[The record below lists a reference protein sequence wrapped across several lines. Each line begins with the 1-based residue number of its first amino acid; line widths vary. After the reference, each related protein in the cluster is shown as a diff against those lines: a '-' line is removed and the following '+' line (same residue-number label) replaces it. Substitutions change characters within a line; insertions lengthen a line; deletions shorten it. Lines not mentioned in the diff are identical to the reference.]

1 MSQTI
6 RALKN
11 VLRKEMRKLLNQ
23 IPLEVIE
30 QERKI
35 CYVPRW
41 NNDEM
46 EMVKLHSYKDYLSLP
61 VNRWNIPEPNH
72 DESRDIASELD
83 LIIMPGLAFDLQGNR
98 LGHGKGYYD
107 KYLAKC
113 QRIYNDKN
121 KPIPKTI
128 ALVLESQILKD
139 KLIPTTQYDQKPNLI
154 ISHNNIIS
162 Q

>member
-1 MSQTI
+1 MSQSI

-11 VLRKEMRKLLNQ
+11 VLRKEMRTSLNQ

-46 EMVKLHSYKDYLSLP
+46 DMVKLHSYKDYLSLP
-61 VNRWNIPEPNH
+61 VNPN
-72 DESRDIASELD
+72 ELD

-98 LGHGKGYYD
+98 LGHGKGYFYM
-107 KYLAKC
+107 
-113 QRIYNDKN
+113 YN
-121 KPIPKTI
+121 
-128 ALVLESQILKD
+128 L
-139 KLIPTTQYDQKPNLI
+139 
-154 ISHNNIIS
+154 
-162 Q
+162 